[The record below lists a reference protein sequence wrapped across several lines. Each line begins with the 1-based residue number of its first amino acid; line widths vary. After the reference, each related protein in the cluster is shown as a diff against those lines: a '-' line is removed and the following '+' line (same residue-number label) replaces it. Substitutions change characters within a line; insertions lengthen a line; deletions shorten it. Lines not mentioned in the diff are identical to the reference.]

1 VIAAIA
7 PTVGLETIIDRWN
20 EIAAAL
26 GERNRKTKTT
36 NLETEAIRMKPTTVE
51 STSLATVAYDADHQF
66 LQIEFRDRTIYQYSS
81 VPPMYIKPYSALLQ
95 KVATSITPSAGSS
108 PTRESIGRYLSAY
121 GAWPILR
128 R

>member
-81 VPPMYIKPYSALLQ
+81 VPADVHQPLLRSPSKGSYFNHAIRGQFPYMRIYRS
-95 KVATSITPSAGSS
+95 
-108 PTRESIGRYLSAY
+108 LS
-121 GAWPILR
+121 
-128 R
+128 